1 MKSKHSCG
9 HDSISTALLKQIKT
23 EVSPSITLII
33 NQCLTTGIFT
43 NKLKIAKVVPVF
55 KKGDNELLDNYRPI
69 SVLPS
74 ISKIFETVIYN
85 QLYDYLQEHHVINL
99 SQTVNMGFE
108 INIVLNI
115 LQLNL
120 LIALWKNLI
129 ETESHSIF
137 ILISQKLLI

>member
-33 NQCLTTGIFT
+33 NQCLTTRIFL

-74 ISKIFETVIYN
+74 ISKIFET
-85 QLYDYLQEHHVINL
+85 LYTINYTTICKSIML

-108 INIVLNI
+108 KNIALNI

-120 LIALWKNLI
+120 
-129 ETESHSIF
+129 
-137 ILISQKLLI
+137 